1 MQKLILILLL
11 LPATSFAE
19 CTQETIQYYLDK
31 GFNQEQITKLC
42 TATSNQAESYQPYQK
57 PVIIVQEGG
66 QTDATGLSADERK
79 AINALRGGID
89 ARSIDITPENLN
101 YTKKVCTKCKMSPDV
116 DSWVTKC
123 IDVAFSISRKDLKVN
138 EAGKGKL
145 LYGQT
150 GLTVSSAAIKR
161 KYVTADPWKN
171 LRADMKTKLKRKHEK
186 NEQGNTTKIQLRK
199 TADPG
204 QMVNA
209 IRTLADATNAKQTGV
224 DSTEVARVLDDSYT
238 PPTEEEYLAS
248 QPTYEKAQEENK
260 KKKKW
265 WNPFD

>member
-1 MQKLILILLL
+1 MQRLILILLL
-11 LPATSFAE
+11 LPTASFAE

-42 TATSNQAESYQPYQK
+42 TTNTNEAESYQPYQK

-66 QTDATGLSADERK
+66 QDATGLNADERE
-79 AINALRGGID
+79 AIKALRGGID
-89 ARSIDITPENLN
+89 ARSIEITPEDVN
-101 YTKKVCTKCKMSPDV
+101 YIRKVCVVWKMSPNV
-116 DSWVTKC
+116 EEWVTKC
-123 IDVAFSISRKDLKVN
+123 IDTAFSLSRDNLKVV
-138 EAGKGKL
+138 ESGKSLLLVGEQKL
-145 LYGQT
+145 E
-150 GLTVSSAAIKR
+150 VSSAAIKR
-161 KYVTADPWKN
+161 KHVTSDPWAKISPDT
-171 LRADMKTKLKRKHEK
+171 RFHIKRLYEAKEK
-186 NEQGNTTKIQLRK
+186 GNTTTIPLRK

-209 IRTLADATNAKQTGV
+209 IRALADATQAKQTGTTT
-224 DSTEVARVLDDSYT
+224 SEVSRVLDDSYT

-248 QPTYEKAQEENK
+248 QPSYEEAQEEKK